1 MRAPCLVLTV
11 LLLMVS
17 SARAGTR
24 SVQSLDALA
33 TGSRV
38 RVEGALS
45 MRGSTPFTIMV
56 LEVPGAA
63 EITLTAHNVDIDRQL
78 RSLDG
83 LRVAL
88 EGAVL
93 PRFDPEVP
101 RLDVDRCELLT
112 APGGGN
118 PISGIITIENGAC
131 VLSTDEGKRYWI
143 VGDLA
148 PALCQHVGVRVW
160 MVGKKTKRGDG
171 TRPRESTAFTPTGYG
186 VME

>member
-1 MRAPCLVLTV
+1 MRL
-11 LLLMVS
+11 
-17 SARAGTR
+17 
-24 SVQSLDALA
+24 
-33 TGSRV
+33 
-38 RVEGALS
+38 
-45 MRGSTPFTIMV
+45 
-56 LEVPGAA
+56 
-63 EITLTAHNVDIDRQL
+63 
-78 RSLDG
+78 
-83 LRVAL
+83 AL